1 MNIGFRWFMFCLFC
15 LLCLRVPW
23 GRTKKGSSVWVPRGC
38 NRMKRRCCEIS
49 LQIHSIFFLLILFKW
64 YGLCDKI
71 CKLIFSHQKNI
82 SNDYRRISEWLPKDY
97 WHIIMSPFRPFGLQI
112 DDSCGFVIKITL
124 RHEEIIALWSI
135 FIRVFFLV
143 CYLWK
148 FRLVPSFCNFLNKMN
163 DFLSF
168 HGLFISSSFDI
179 ICVALYLL
187 KSAKMDKW

>member
-1 MNIGFRWFMFCLFC
+1 MWSREFLSIKQRSVFVLFSNNIAHYKTKNQRNRQMNIGFRWFLVC

-23 GRTKKGSSVWVPRGC
+23 GRTKKGS
-38 NRMKRRCCEIS
+38 
-49 LQIHSIFFLLILFKW
+49 
-64 YGLCDKI
+64 I

-168 HGLFISSSFDI
+168 LRLFLQSFFDM
-179 ICVALYLL
+179 ICVALYLY
-187 KSAKMDKW
+187 KSAKTEKW